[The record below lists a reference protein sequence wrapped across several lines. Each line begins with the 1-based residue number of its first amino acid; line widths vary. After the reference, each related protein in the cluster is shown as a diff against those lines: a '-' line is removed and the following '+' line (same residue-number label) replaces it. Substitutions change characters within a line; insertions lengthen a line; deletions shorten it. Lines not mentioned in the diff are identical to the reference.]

1 MNTGACAVARFD
13 CTYAARVDS
22 CAMPH
27 LRARIIAGRAACGGH
42 HNKQRM
48 RQSNQMILT
57 TPETGQSS
65 LGLAIETV
73 EQQLADMKADL
84 LNLQRRITSGDF
96 DALKDGTKVTG
107 EIRQWLK
114 LALETE
120 IRLEERR
127 KQHDGI
133 VNHYA
138 IDFEEARDQIG
149 GRLDRL
155 RAAQCPTGVPGQP
168 D

>member
-1 MNTGACAVARFD
+1 MQK
-13 CTYAARVDS
+13 
-22 CAMPH
+22 
-27 LRARIIAGRAACGGH
+27 H

-57 TPETGQSS
+57 TPDTGQSS
-65 LGLAIETV
+65 LGLAIEMV

-84 LNLQRRITSGDF
+84 LSLQRRITSGDF
-96 DALKDGTKVTG
+96 DALKDGTKVTR

-133 VNHYA
+133 VNQYA

-149 GRLDRL
+149 SRLARL
-155 RAAQCPTGVPGQP
+155 RTAQGSAEVPEQP
-168 D
+168 E

>member
-1 MNTGACAVARFD
+1 
-13 CTYAARVDS
+13 
-22 CAMPH
+22 
-27 LRARIIAGRAACGGH
+27 
-42 HNKQRM
+42 
-48 RQSNQMILT
+48 MILT
-57 TPETGQSS
+57 TPETGRSS

-84 LNLQRRITSGDF
+84 LKLQRRIAAGDF
-96 DALKDGTKVTG
+96 DALREGTRVTG
-107 EIRQWLK
+107 ELRQWLK

-133 VNHYA
+133 VNNYA
-138 IDFEEARDQIG
+138 IDFQEARDQIG
-149 GRLDRL
+149 SRLDRL
-155 RAAQCPTGVPGQP
+155 RAARCPTGIPGQP

>member
-1 MNTGACAVARFD
+1 
-13 CTYAARVDS
+13 
-22 CAMPH
+22 
-27 LRARIIAGRAACGGH
+27 
-42 HNKQRM
+42 
-48 RQSNQMILT
+48 MILT
-57 TPETGQSS
+57 TPETGNSS

-84 LNLQRRITSGDF
+84 LALQRRIASGDF
-96 DALKDGTKVTG
+96 DALKDGTRLAG

-138 IDFEEARDQIG
+138 IDFDEARRQIG

-155 RAAQCPTGVPGQP
+155 RDARGAVGVPRQP
-168 D
+168 E

>member
-1 MNTGACAVARFD
+1 
-13 CTYAARVDS
+13 
-22 CAMPH
+22 
-27 LRARIIAGRAACGGH
+27 
-42 HNKQRM
+42 
-48 RQSNQMILT
+48 MILT

-65 LGLAIETV
+65 LGQAIETV

-84 LNLQRRITSGDF
+84 LALQRRIASGDF
-96 DALKDGTKVTG
+96 DALRNGSKLTG

-138 IDFEEARDQIG
+138 IDFDAARDQIG
-149 GRLDRL
+149 RRLDRL
-155 RAAQCPTGVPGQP
+155 RAASGADGVPGQP
-168 D
+168 EPG